1 MTSRI
6 AHIEGGA
13 RMLRRGL
20 FVVSVLL
27 LASCA
32 HDPLAEANVYPGLVE
47 VHAPEGPLTPVL
59 FSAAS
64 TPAHQGFLYVAMYDA
79 AVAGQNASLARA
91 AASLEEAET
100 HVGEVLYAIDPDL
113 APGWPAK
120 ITGVVEVWE
129 GTGYG
134 LRRAVRHM
142 VEEIRA
148 ALEADTASAALRTN
162 GPRAIRCAE
171 NTLERAEQV
180 VELGRRVL
188 ASGQGAELEPMLR
201 ELEEVATAL
210 NNGVPSPDDEGC
222 GLQQTYLYLNQV
234 GVDVAEG

>member
-1 MTSRI
+1 
-6 AHIEGGA
+6 
-13 RMLRRGL
+13 MLGRGL
-20 FVVSVLL
+20 IVVSVLL

-32 HDPLAEANVYPGLVE
+32 HDPLAEVNLYPGLVHVE
-47 VHAPEGPLTPVL
+47 APEGPLTPVL
-59 FSAAS
+59 FSAAG

-79 AVAGQNASLARA
+79 AVAGQNANLARA
-91 AASLEEAET
+91 SASLEEAKT
-100 HVGEVLYAIDPDL
+100 HVGDVLYAIDPEL
-113 APGWPAK
+113 APAWFAK
-120 ITGVVEVWE
+120 ATGVVELWG

-134 LRRAVRHM
+134 LRRSGRRM
-142 VEEIRA
+142 IEEIQA
-148 ALEADTASAALRTN
+148 ALEETTASAALHTY

-180 VELGRRVL
+180 VALSQRVL
-188 ASGQGAELEPMLR
+188 AAGLDAELEPMLR

-222 GLQQTYLYLNQV
+222 GLQQAYLYLNQI